1 MQVSACLCVGGV
13 SEHMVMSVCVTHN
26 WKMGKHVFTA
36 ACVSLECV
44 GECRVH
50 TSAHA
55 CVEQCLGGRG
65 NGR

>member
-1 MQVSACLCVGGV
+1 MQVSTRLCVGGM
-13 SEHMVMSVCVTHN
+13 SEHMVMSVCVTHD
-26 WKMGKHVFTA
+26 WKMGKHVFMA

-44 GECRVH
+44 GECRAH
-50 TSAHA
+50 TPAHA